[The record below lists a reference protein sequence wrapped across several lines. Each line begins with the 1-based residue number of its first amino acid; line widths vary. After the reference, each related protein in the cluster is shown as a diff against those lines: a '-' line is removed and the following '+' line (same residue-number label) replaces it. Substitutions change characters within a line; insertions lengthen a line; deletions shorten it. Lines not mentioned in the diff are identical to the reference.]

1 MREIQIVVTFAM
13 LSRAKD
19 EPKVIIMRF
28 SEAFEGLAVFQTL
41 RNIYAQ
47 KMAQGVAGTELLG
60 FTKLVI
66 DMTAITAINYQDTD
80 KIGMLMAA
88 RNNVQVRKKLA
99 VDFDLYGFLQQ
110 FQIWYLAPER
120 QDCRTAHND
129 RINIT
134 VKNLGLDSA
143 QVHRLVDVTLN
154 EALLDAGLTAKNI
167 DSLRWESLSA

>member
-1 MREIQIVVTFAM
+1 MVTFAM

-19 EPKVIIMRF
+19 EPKVMIMRF
-28 SEAFEGLAVFQTL
+28 SEVFEGLAVFQAL

-66 DMTAITAINYQDTD
+66 DMTAVTAINIQGTD

-88 RNNVQVRKKLA
+88 RNNVQVRKRLA
-99 VDFDLYGFLQQ
+99 VDFDLHGFLQQ
-110 FQIWYLAPER
+110 FQFWYLAPER
-120 QDCRTAHND
+120 QDCRTVHNN
-129 RINIT
+129 RINLT
-134 VKNLGLDSA
+134 VKNLDLDSA

-154 EALLDAGLTAKNI
+154 EALCDVGLTAKSI
-167 DSLRWESLSA
+167 DSLRWERLSA